1 MQFKIPRN
9 TFRMLFAHFLY
20 LCYCCKGKEAVRFK
34 IHRKMMFDIR
44 RNALCR
50 FFRILLAHF
59 PRYGCCC
66 KVYYISNRKIEK
78 RYEINNWNLFINN
91 KFIPITQDDLHEMR
105 EKYINSCYHHKHYC
119 FKNAGE
125 KCNHLRCIHY
135 ENTKWKGLVKH
146 PVLHLLVLNFDVA
159 KEICKDVIAV
169 KELNIYNNK
178 NWFYD
183 DDSPLDFIFKVIV
196 NQVVKTSTGLKYT
209 KNSLDNRINNIC
221 LVLEDFPREYT
232 TNFQDEEK
240 FILEKILR
248 LHHNYKVPLMYHV
261 R

>member
-1 MQFKIPRN
+1 MQ
-9 TFRMLFAHFLY
+9 
-20 LCYCCKGKEAVRFK
+20 GK
-34 IHRKMMFDIR
+34 
-44 RNALCR
+44 
-50 FFRILLAHF
+50 
-59 PRYGCCC
+59 
-66 KVYYISNRKIEK
+66 
-78 RYEINNWNLFINN
+78 
-91 KFIPITQDDLHEMR
+91 
-105 EKYINSCYHHKHYC
+105 
-119 FKNAGE
+119 

-146 PVLHLLVLNFDVA
+146 PVLYLLVLNIDVT

-209 KNSLDNRINNIC
+209 KKSLDNRINNIC

-232 TNFQDEEK
+232 TNFQD
-240 FILEKILR
+240 
-248 LHHNYKVPLMYHV
+248 
-261 R
+261 

>member
-1 MQFKIPRN
+1 M
-9 TFRMLFAHFLY
+9 
-20 LCYCCKGKEAVRFK
+20 
-34 IHRKMMFDIR
+34 
-44 RNALCR
+44 
-50 FFRILLAHF
+50 
-59 PRYGCCC
+59 
-66 KVYYISNRKIEK
+66 
-78 RYEINNWNLFINN
+78 
-91 KFIPITQDDLHEMR
+91 
-105 EKYINSCYHHKHYC
+105 
-119 FKNAGE
+119 
-125 KCNHLRCIHY
+125 RCIHY

-146 PVLHLLVLNFDVA
+146 PVLYLLVLNFDVA

-221 LVLEDFPREYT
+221 LVLQDFPREYT